1 MIASP
6 NTRYNLGEI
15 SARTENGVKSPPSQG
30 DRRPNALSKGIA
42 ENAEI
47 VDSAVKGDA
56 SMSSFTAL
64 SIGRF
69 DDLKCV

>member
-1 MIASP
+1 MISSP
-6 NTRYNLGEI
+6 NKRYNLGDI
-15 SARTENGVKSPPSQG
+15 SANTENGVKSPPSQG
-30 DRRPNALSKGIA
+30 YRRPNAVSKGIA

-47 VDSAVKGDA
+47 VDSAVTGDA

>member
-1 MIASP
+1 MIPSP
-6 NTRYNLGEI
+6 NIRYHLGEI
-15 SARTENGVKSPPSQG
+15 SANTENGVKSPPSQA
-30 DRRPNALSKGIA
+30 DRRPNALRKGIA

-47 VDSAVKGDA
+47 VDSAVTGDA